1 MGRLHQLLILL
12 IGSVTGVDVI
22 IVGAGIAVVGA
33 MAGVVPQQR
42 GAPESRSAQI
52 GNVIQMV
59 DNALQ
64 VAAVAAHGL
73 LPVGLFVRI
82 GRRVDGRVSIGKTVG
97 DDEVDQV
104 GGSEAPPL
112 GASFGPLVNLVG
124 IAYGDA
130 VFLENE
136 GIGARLGL
144 GINLQVDEEVIGTV
158 GLVQGLDGHAGGSFQ
173 GDIGLADVLS
183 VYQQL

>member
-22 IVGAGIAVVGA
+22 IVGAGIAVIGA
-33 MAGVVPQQR
+33 VTGVVPQQR
-42 GAPESRSAQI
+42 RAPEGRSAQV

-59 DNALQ
+59 DDTLH

-97 DDEVDQV
+97 DDEVD
-104 GGSEAPPL
+104 
-112 GASFGPLVNLVG
+112 
-124 IAYGDA
+124 
-130 VFLENE
+130 
-136 GIGARLGL
+136 
-144 GINLQVDEEVIGTV
+144 
-158 GLVQGLDGHAGGSFQ
+158 
-173 GDIGLADVLS
+173 
-183 VYQQL
+183 